1 MPEAPITTSGTVRD
15 VMSAST
21 FHVTLPNGKIIVGH
35 LPKRLRDLGPSI
47 EPGRQVA
54 LELTPYDFE
63 KARIAGLVDHA

>member
-21 FHVTLPNGKIIVGH
+21 FHVALPNGKVIVGH
-35 LPKRLRDLGPSI
+35 LPGRLRELGPTI
-47 EPGRQVA
+47 APGRRVL

-63 KARIAGLVDHA
+63 KARIAGLADHG